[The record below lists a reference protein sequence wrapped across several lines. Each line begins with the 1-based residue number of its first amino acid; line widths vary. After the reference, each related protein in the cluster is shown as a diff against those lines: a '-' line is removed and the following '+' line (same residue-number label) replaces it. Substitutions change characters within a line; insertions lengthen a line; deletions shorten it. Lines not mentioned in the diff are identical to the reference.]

1 MIKRTKGGEG
11 VELTIIFKMILSL
24 SFMGTVVAGIII
36 LIKALFKN
44 RFNAV
49 WHYYI
54 WFLLIIRLII
64 PYAPESSLSIFNL
77 LSPASQRIGISQN
90 VSRSIDT
97 DILLSFINEESAVNK
112 DTIINN
118 NSNIQNESIEK
129 ENGEKENSVLSKKN
143 SIRFNYYMVSIIWL
157 IGAIIMLLYTLI
169 VNTGFLLKINKQPQ
183 CKEENIL
190 RNFDECKSMMNV
202 HIKIPVIYDRS
213 LKTPSLFGLIRP
225 KLLIPSEIINNL
237 SEEEKR
243 YVFLHELAHFK
254 RKDILINWIMML
266 VQILHWFNPIVWYAF
281 YKMHEDCEIACD
293 AYVLSQLK
301 PVEYKKY
308 GETIIN
314 LINTISKPYWVST
327 TIGMA
332 NNKSSIK
339 RRIKMIAMFKKN
351 SWKWSIIAVAVLV
364 AVGFAGLTNS
374 KSVAS
379 LNNKDDAN
387 ILSKNNID
395 FNKDSYNESLI
406 VKMTDGR
413 YYEDKE
419 PGAYMGSNWEGKF
432 HIQLVDDKGNIIS
445 ELDLNKAFNEQKLNF
460 QSTFS
465 IEFDD
470 YNNDGNI
477 DFVIGQYAS
486 SNGNT
491 YKLFTISPDGKIEEL
506 LIEGQSEIF
515 SSGGNRYSKRFEKI
529 DMTSFKNQYYDNSKG
544 KTVETYYSWS
554 DNENQFIIKGDNLP
568 QKILLTSEVENIIS
582 DNYVNDMK
590 CTNEDIEKIIEY
602 AEAYGIKNPYIPT
615 IGVATD
621 YIIEIRK
628 DTEGLTVVYPHFAII
643 ESTNNMLPADNSIQ
657 KKNVKLAIGDG
668 EWWIDVEGT
677 TRELYLHLDNIYIR
691 IFSAKSLGEKE
702 YIKIA
707 ESLANVKR

>member
-1 MIKRTKGGEG
+1 
-11 VELTIIFKMILSL
+11 MILSL

-169 VNTGFLLKINKQPQ
+169 VNTGFLFKINKQPQ

-668 EWWIDVEGT
+668 EWWIDAEGT

>member
-364 AVGFAGLTNS
+364 AVGFAGMTNS

-582 DNYVNDMK
+582 DDYVNDMK

-668 EWWIDVEGT
+668 EWWIDAEGT

>member
-1 MIKRTKGGEG
+1 
-11 VELTIIFKMILSL
+11 
-24 SFMGTVVAGIII
+24 
-36 LIKALFKN
+36 
-44 RFNAV
+44 
-49 WHYYI
+49 
-54 WFLLIIRLII
+54 
-64 PYAPESSLSIFNL
+64 
-77 LSPASQRIGISQN
+77 
-90 VSRSIDT
+90 
-97 DILLSFINEESAVNK
+97 
-112 DTIINN
+112 
-118 NSNIQNESIEK
+118 
-129 ENGEKENSVLSKKN
+129 
-143 SIRFNYYMVSIIWL
+143 
-157 IGAIIMLLYTLI
+157 
-169 VNTGFLLKINKQPQ
+169 
-183 CKEENIL
+183 
-190 RNFDECKSMMNV
+190 
-202 HIKIPVIYDRS
+202 
-213 LKTPSLFGLIRP
+213 
-225 KLLIPSEIINNL
+225 
-237 SEEEKR
+237 
-243 YVFLHELAHFK
+243 
-254 RKDILINWIMML
+254 
-266 VQILHWFNPIVWYAF
+266 
-281 YKMHEDCEIACD
+281 MHEDCEIACD

-351 SWKWSIIAVAVLV
+351 TWKWSIIAVAVLV

-668 EWWIDVEGT
+668 EWWIDAEGT

>member
-477 DFVIGQYAS
+477 DFVTGQYAS

-668 EWWIDVEGT
+668 EWWIDAEGT

>member
-1 MIKRTKGGEG
+1 M
-11 VELTIIFKMILSL
+11 
-24 SFMGTVVAGIII
+24 
-36 LIKALFKN
+36 
-44 RFNAV
+44 
-49 WHYYI
+49 
-54 WFLLIIRLII
+54 
-64 PYAPESSLSIFNL
+64 
-77 LSPASQRIGISQN
+77 
-90 VSRSIDT
+90 
-97 DILLSFINEESAVNK
+97 
-112 DTIINN
+112 
-118 NSNIQNESIEK
+118 
-129 ENGEKENSVLSKKN
+129 
-143 SIRFNYYMVSIIWL
+143 
-157 IGAIIMLLYTLI
+157 
-169 VNTGFLLKINKQPQ
+169 
-183 CKEENIL
+183 
-190 RNFDECKSMMNV
+190 
-202 HIKIPVIYDRS
+202 
-213 LKTPSLFGLIRP
+213 
-225 KLLIPSEIINNL
+225 
-237 SEEEKR
+237 
-243 YVFLHELAHFK
+243 
-254 RKDILINWIMML
+254 
-266 VQILHWFNPIVWYAF
+266 
-281 YKMHEDCEIACD
+281 
-293 AYVLSQLK
+293 
-301 PVEYKKY
+301 
-308 GETIIN
+308 
-314 LINTISKPYWVST
+314 
-327 TIGMA
+327 
-332 NNKSSIK
+332 
-339 RRIKMIAMFKKN
+339 
-351 SWKWSIIAVAVLV
+351 
-364 AVGFAGLTNS
+364 TNS

-379 LNNKDDAN
+379 SNNKDDAN

-486 SNGNT
+486 SNGNV

-506 LIEGQSEIF
+506 LIGGQSEIF
-515 SSGGNRYSKRFEKI
+515 SSGGNRYSKKFEKI

-544 KTVETYYSWS
+544 KTVETYYSWLN
-554 DNENQFIIKGDNLP
+554 NENQFIIKHVNESGSINLQPNLYTNTQALLQTNEFDNLP
-568 QKILLTSEVENIIS
+568 QKTVFTSEVENIIS

-628 DTEGLTVVYPHFAII
+628 DTDGLTVVYPHFAIT

-668 EWWIDVEGT
+668 EWWIDAGT
-677 TRELYLHLDNIYIR
+677 TRELYLYLDNIYIR

-707 ESLANVKR
+707 ESLVHVKR

>member
-1 MIKRTKGGEG
+1 MKNEAMLNTEQKAIR
-11 VELTIIFKMILSL
+11 IILFFVLGILSGFL
-24 SFMGTVVAGIII
+24 AKYIDTIPSNGIIGS
-36 LIKALFKN
+36 LIN
-44 RFNAV
+44 
-49 WHYYI
+49 
-54 WFLLIIRLII
+54 IISNI
-64 PYAPESSLSIFNL
+64 SS
-77 LSPASQRIGISQN
+77 RIGIW
-90 VSRSIDT
+90 V
-97 DILLSFINEESAVNK
+97 FIA
-112 DTIINN
+112 TIIAAW
-118 NSNIQNESIEK
+118 SRTPK
-129 ENGEKENSVLSKKN
+129 A
-143 SIRFNYYMVSIIWL
+143 
-157 IGAIIMLLYTLI
+157 GAIHVFAFFVGMLLAYYI
-169 VNTGFLLKINKQPQ
+169 
-183 CKEENIL
+183 
-190 RNFDECKSMMNV
+190 
-202 HIKIPVIYDRS
+202 
-213 LKTPSLFGLIRP
+213 
-225 KLLIPSEIINNL
+225 
-237 SEEEKR
+237 SEEGKR
-243 YVFLHELAHFK
+243 YVFLHELAHFE
-254 RKDILINWIMML
+254 RKDILINWIIML

-293 AYVLSQLK
+293 AYVLSRLK
-301 PVEYKKY
+301 PVEYKKH

-314 LINTISKPYWVST
+314 LINTICKPYWVST
-327 TIGMA
+327 TIGVA
-332 NNKSSIK
+332 NNKFSIK
-339 RRIKMIAMFKKN
+339 GRIKMIAMFKKN

-364 AVGFAGLTNS
+364 AVGFVGLTNS

-379 LNNKDDAN
+379 SNNKDDAN

-486 SNGNT
+486 SNGNV

-506 LIEGQSEIF
+506 LIGGQSEIF

-568 QKILLTSEVENIIS
+568 QKTLLTSEVENIIS

-602 AEAYGIKNPYIPT
+602 AEAYGIKKPYIPT

-643 ESTNNMLPADNSIQ
+643 ESANNMLPADNSIQ

-668 EWWIDVEGT
+668 EWWIDAEGT

>member
-213 LKTPSLFGLIRP
+213 LETPSLFGLIRP

-254 RKDILINWIMML
+254 QKDILINWIMML

-339 RRIKMIAMFKKN
+339 RRIKMIEMFKKN

-445 ELDLNKAFNEQKLNF
+445 ELDLNKAFNKQKLNF

-668 EWWIDVEGT
+668 EWWIDAEGT

>member
-44 RFNAV
+44 RFNAA

-64 PYAPESSLSIFNL
+64 PCAPESSLSIFNL
-77 LSPASQRIGISQN
+77 LSPTSQRIGISQN
-90 VSRSIDT
+90 VSGSIDT
-97 DILLSFINEESAVNK
+97 NILLSFINEESAVNK
-112 DTIINN
+112 GTIINN
-118 NSNIQNESIEK
+118 NSSIQNESIEK
-129 ENGEKENSVLSKKN
+129 GNNVLSKKN
-143 SIRFNYYMVSIIWL
+143 SIRFNYYMASIIWL
-157 IGAIIMLLYTLI
+157 IGVIIMQLYTLI
-169 VNTGFLLKINKQPQ
+169 VNTRFLLKVNKQPQ

-190 RNFDECKSMMNV
+190 RNFDKCKSMMNV
-202 HIKIPVIYDRS
+202 HIKIPIIYDRS

-293 AYVLSQLK
+293 AYVLSRLK

-339 RRIKMIAMFKKN
+339 GRIKMIAMFKKN

-379 LNNKDDAN
+379 SNNKDDAN

-568 QKILLTSEVENIIS
+568 QKTLLTSEVENIIS

-668 EWWIDVEGT
+668 EWWIDAEGT

-707 ESLANVKR
+707 ESLVHVKR